1 MLMSLLL
8 KSRKGQGYEQRRFS
22 QQSGRRRQCSLR
34 QAVMDAAI
42 TKAAKKKKKPPA
54 LKSQKQVRYGVK
66 INSSLLQL

>member
-22 QQSGRRRQCSLR
+22 QQPGRRRQCSLR

-42 TKAAKKKKKPPA
+42 TKAAKKTGIEVTETGR
-54 LKSQKQVRYGVK
+54 LWSQ
-66 INSSLLQL
+66 N